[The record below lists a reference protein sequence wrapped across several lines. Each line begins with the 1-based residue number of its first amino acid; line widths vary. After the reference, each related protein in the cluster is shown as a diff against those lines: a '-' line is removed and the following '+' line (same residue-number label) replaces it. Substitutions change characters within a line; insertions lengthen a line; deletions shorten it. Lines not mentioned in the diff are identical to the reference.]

1 MDFIKKGRQVPGE
14 RPAGCKS
21 SCKDTKR
28 KRIVRY
34 LRVYKWETF
43 TDVSIGRGGQR

>member
-1 MDFIKKGRQVPGE
+1 MDSIKKSRQVSGE
-14 RPAGCKS
+14 RPAGIKS

-34 LRVYKWETF
+34 LLEYKWATSTKVLIWE
-43 TDVSIGRGGQR
+43 GGQL